1 MPGLGV
7 MEVPAGA
14 RRAGLVSVDGRSY
27 PLESARVEAHASG
40 GIVLSTLVQ
49 KYKNPYPEIL
59 DVSYT
64 LPLPA
69 DAAVV
74 GYVMT
79 LGDRVIRG
87 EVRKRAEARAEFEK
101 ALVEGRTAALL
112 EQERDDTFTQRLGS
126 LPAGQSAEITIE
138 VLHPLQF
145 LVATGGEGCQWQY
158 RFPTVVGVR
167 YQGAEGRVPD
177 AETLEVDR
185 SESSG
190 AIPTRIELA
199 LSVTGADGETI
210 RRIDPMPLDRD
221 LVVRFPAAGPKI
233 GAHLVE
239 GTGLPGDSGRYGLVT
254 ITPPSV
260 PEVQFARDVTLL
272 IDASGSMSG
281 PPIEWAKGVAAG
293 LLDSLNEG
301 DRFEII
307 TFASRPVALT
317 KGLVPADRNALDDAR
332 RALASV
338 SASGG
343 TEMVKAVIDALKPLR
358 RGSQHQVV
366 LITDGQIGFED
377 EVVAQVVRALP
388 DGARLHLV
396 GVGAAP
402 NRTLTCRAARAGR
415 GTESFVCGNDDLE
428 GAVRR
433 LVVATARP
441 VLTDIRI
448 ESAAVRGVDGQHV
461 PSEHR
466 ACAQVGGALPRKE
479 GRMNDDLEL
488 MLEATAGAWRE
499 RGADLRPVPPPAW
512 WDLPPDAREAAFDL
526 QTRARELERALDPR
540 GFSGTIRAVLARL

>member
-1 MPGLGV
+1 
-7 MEVPAGA
+7 
-14 RRAGLVSVDGRSY
+14 
-27 PLESARVEAHASG
+27 
-40 GIVLSTLVQ
+40 
-49 KYKNPYPEIL
+49 
-59 DVSYT
+59 
-64 LPLPA
+64 
-69 DAAVV
+69 
-74 GYVMT
+74 
-79 LGDRVIRG
+79 
-87 EVRKRAEARAEFEK
+87 
-101 ALVEGRTAALL
+101 
-112 EQERDDTFTQRLGS
+112 
-126 LPAGQSAEITIE
+126 
-138 VLHPLQF
+138 
-145 LVATGGEGCQWQY
+145 
-158 RFPTVVGVR
+158 
-167 YQGAEGRVPD
+167 
-177 AETLEVDR
+177 
-185 SESSG
+185 
-190 AIPTRIELA
+190 
-199 LSVTGADGETI
+199 
-210 RRIDPMPLDRD
+210 
-221 LVVRFPAAGPKI
+221 
-233 GAHLVE
+233 
-239 GTGLPGDSGRYGLVT
+239 
-254 ITPPSV
+254 
-260 PEVQFARDVTLL
+260 VTLL

-448 ESAAVRGVDGQHV
+448 ESAAVRGVAGQHV